1 MKSLIV
7 FASKYGAS
15 EKCANLLSEKLNGDV
30 TIINLRENKNINL
43 SDYDKIIVGASVYA
57 GSIQAEVKDFCAA
70 NSNLLLSKP
79 FALFLSCMSD
89 GKEEIKSYVERSF
102 SNELINHATVI
113 DSLGYGFNF
122 NKMNFFEKLII
133 KMVVKSKNKKGESD
147 IKLDGKINFL
157 SISNEKIAEFANK
170 LNS

>member
-1 MKSLIV
+1 MKFLIL
-7 FASKYGAS
+7 FASKYGAA
-15 EKCANLLSEKLNGDV
+15 EKCANLLSEKLNGNV
-30 TIINLRENKNINL
+30 TIINLKENKNINL
-43 SDYDKIIVGASVYA
+43 SDYDKIIVGASIYA

-89 GKEEIKSYVERSF
+89 GEEEIKSYVERSF
-102 SNELINHATVI
+102 SNELINHSTVI

-122 NKMNFFEKLII
+122 SKMNFFEKLII

-147 IKLDGKINFL
+147 IKLDGKTNF
-157 SISNEKIAEFANK
+157 SAISNKKISEFANK

>member
-1 MKSLIV
+1 MKVLIL

-15 EKCANLLSEKLNGDV
+15 EKCANLLSEKLVGDV
-30 TIINLRENKNINL
+30 TVINLKENKNINL

-57 GSIQAEVKDFCAA
+57 GSIQANVKDFCAA

-89 GKEEIKSYVERSF
+89 NKEEIKSYMEKSF

-122 NKMNFFEKLII
+122 SKMNFFEKLII

-147 IKLDGKINFL
+147 IKVDGKTNFL
-157 SISNEKIAEFANK
+157 AISNEKIAKFATI
-170 LNS
+170 LNA